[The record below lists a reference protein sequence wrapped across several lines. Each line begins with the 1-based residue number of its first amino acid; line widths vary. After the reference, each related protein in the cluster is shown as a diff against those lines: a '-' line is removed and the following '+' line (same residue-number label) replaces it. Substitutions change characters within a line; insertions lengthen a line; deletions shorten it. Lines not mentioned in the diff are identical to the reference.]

1 MDKPQTANESKMP
14 EASEI
19 AKSLRYLM
27 DRDGLNVYQLAPKV
41 GVPATTIYSI
51 LHKSSMQAD
60 ITVLAKLAAFF
71 NEDIRIFLG
80 VDQYEK
86 PVHLSNEERLLLTMY
101 RRVNAEGRKKIMDY
115 TGDITSL
122 EKFRI

>member
-1 MDKPQTANESKMP
+1 MDKTQTANEPKMP

-60 ITVLAKLAAFF
+60 ITVLAKLVAFF

-115 TGDITSL
+115 AGDITSL
-122 EKFRI
+122 EKFRT

>member
-1 MDKPQTANESKMP
+1 MDKAQTTNEPKKP

-27 DRDGLNVYQLAPKV
+27 ARDDLNVYQLAPKV

-71 NEDIRIFLG
+71 KEDIRIFLG

-86 PVHLSNEERLLLTMY
+86 PLHLSNEERLLLTMY

-115 TGDITSL
+115 AGDITSL
-122 EKFRI
+122 EKFRS

>member
-1 MDKPQTANESKMP
+1 MDEAQTRNEPKTL

-19 AKSLRYLM
+19 AKGLRYLM
-27 DRDGLNVYQLAPKV
+27 DRDGLNVYQMAPKV

-86 PVHLSNEERLLLTMY
+86 PIHLSNEERLLLTMY

-115 TGDITSL
+115 AGDITSL
-122 EKFRI
+122 EKFRN